1 MKTPYTYLIG
11 WKSLNKWYY
20 GVKYAKNCHPDEL
33 WVSYHTSSK
42 DVKGLRE
49 QFGEPDVIEV
59 RRVFET
65 RTNTDTSDDAR
76 EWEHKVLRRIQAV
89 RKKEWINKGNGGVEF
104 NTEGKIS
111 KTSFKPGIE
120 HPNYGKPAWNKGK
133 NNLPDKERKRRSE
146 RYKGSG
152 NPNYGKIHSEET
164 KQKIREMRKRVGGTH
179 FTPHSEESK
188 NKIRERNRLQKENKE
203 MGAQIRCSCLI
214 CGKETNKVRI
224 IAFPPT

>member
-20 GVKYAKNCHPDEL
+20 GVKFAKNCHPDEF

-42 DVKGLRE
+42 DVKVLRE

-65 RTNTDTSDDAR
+65 RTNTDTSNDAR
-76 EWEHKVLRRIQAV
+76 EWEHKVLRRIGAV
-89 RKKEWINKGNGGVEF
+89 KKKEWINRGNGGVEF
-104 NTEGKIS
+104 NTEGKTN

-120 HPNYGKPAWNKGK
+120 HPFYGKPAWNRGK

-146 RYKGSG
+146 RYKGIG
-152 NPNYGKIHSEET
+152 NPNFGRRHTEET
-164 KQKIREMRKRVGGTH
+164 RQKVREMRKRVGGVH
-179 FTPHSEESK
+179 FTPHTKETKELISQKTKERYESK
-188 NKIRERNRLQKENKE
+188 MLLH
-203 MGAQIRCSCLI
+203 GL
-214 CGKETNKVRI
+214 
-224 IAFPPT
+224 